1 MPLLIALRMQKW
13 GTLHPLLPG
22 PILYS
27 PFLRAARLP
36 RLLPPPMSSWFPTS
50 FSHHCCDVWHPG
62 PGQAEVISTSA
73 AGLTLISLPAFET
86 FLLVKQPK
94 EVFFFMIPKILD
106 QISIARAPL
115 TCSCGT
121 EMSWQESVS

>member
-13 GTLHPLLPG
+13 GTLHPFVPG
-22 PILYS
+22 PILYF
-27 PFLRAARLP
+27 PFLQAARLP
-36 RLLPPPMSSWFPTS
+36 RLLSPVSPPASP
-50 FSHHCCDVWHPG
+50 CCDVWHPG
-62 PGQAEVISTSA
+62 PGQAEVISTST

-94 EVFFFMIPKILD
+94 EGLGFFMIPKILD
-106 QISIARAPL
+106 QFSTTRAPL

-121 EMSWQESVS
+121 EMSW